1 MQTNKLARI
10 STAIFSLVA
19 LFFVFSPRA
28 VSQAGA
34 PAASDSFPW
43 MNRSLS
49 PDQRADLVLQQ
60 MTLDEKIQLVHGTGW
75 GVLREG
81 DPVPARSNFGAGFVP
96 GIDRLGIP
104 DINLADSAVGV
115 RMAAF
120 QGRYA
125 TLLPSSLGL
134 AATWNLDAANLYGS
148 VIGRELRDLGY
159 NMSIGGGVDLAR
171 EPRNGRTFEYAGED
185 PLLAGSI
192 VGTLAK
198 GLQSQQV
205 MGDIKHYA
213 LNDQETG
220 RDIYN
225 VIMDKR
231 TLRETDGLA
240 FQIAIG
246 IAEPAGVM
254 CSYNKLNGDYACEND
269 YLLNQLLKKDLAFKG
284 WVLSDWG
291 GTHSTVKAALNGLD
305 MEQPGYGYLGDP
317 LKKAVQDGQ
326 VPQARLDDMV
336 HRILR
341 SMFATGVIDNPTMPR
356 RVVDPF
362 RGRDDSQQIAEQ
374 SIVLLKNFDHLL
386 PLSDNRYKSIAVIGS
401 HAEVGILS
409 GGGSAQVDSPGGNAI
424 NPKQGAAEW
433 QQPVYFPSAP
443 LKYIR
448 EKAPN
453 AKVTYNDGNDP
464 ASAAALAKSSDLA
477 IVFVNQYMTED
488 RDAATLSLPDN
499 QDALVQAVAAAN
511 PCTIVVLETGGPVS
525 MPWASNVKGILET
538 WYPGIAGAQAIS
550 NILFG
555 EVNPSG
561 KLPIT
566 FAKSDADLPHPQVP
580 GMDLLW
586 QARAAHQQLPSF
598 DVPYTEGLK
607 VGYKWFEAEKKEPL
621 FPFGFGLSYTTYT
634 YSGLKLDENQRCVM
648 FTVKNTGTR
657 AGAEIAEVYAE
668 LPSAA
673 GEPFQ
678 RLVAWERVQLA
689 PGESKSISL
698 PLKPLYLSI
707 FNEAKN
713 DWQLLPGGYKIHVG
727 PSSADTPLT
736 ATLHIHD

>member
-1 MQTNKLARI
+1 MQTNRLPRI
-10 STAIFSLVA
+10 STAIFGLVA
-19 LFFVFSPRA
+19 FLFAFAPRA
-28 VSQAGA
+28 
-34 PAASDSFPW
+34 AAQTTASATTNSFPW

-75 GVLREG
+75 GVLRDG
-81 DPVPARSNFGAGFVP
+81 DPVPPRSNLGAGYVP

-115 RMAAF
+115 RMAAL

-125 TLLPSSLGL
+125 TPLPSSLAL

-171 EPRNGRTFEYAGED
+171 EPRNGRNFEYAGED
-185 PLLAGSI
+185 PLLAGAI
-192 VGTLAK
+192 VGNLAK
-198 GLQSQQV
+198 GVQSQQV

-213 LNDQETG
+213 VNDQETG
-220 RDIYN
+220 RFVCN
-225 VIMDKR
+225 VVIDKR

-269 YLLNQLLKKDLAFKG
+269 YLLNQFLKKDLAFKG
-284 WVLSDWG
+284 WVLSDWD
-291 GTHSTVKAALNGLD
+291 GTHSTVKAVNNGLD

-317 LKKAVQDGQ
+317 LKKAVQGGQ
-326 VPQARLDDMV
+326 VSQGRLDDMV

-341 SMFATGVIDNPTMPR
+341 SMFAIGVVDNPTMPR

-362 RGRDDSQQIAEQ
+362 RGHDDSQQIAEQ
-374 SIVLLKNFDHLL
+374 SIVLLKNSDHLL
-386 PLSDNRYKSIAVIGS
+386 PLAANHYKSIAVIGS
-401 HAEVGILS
+401 HADVGVLS
-409 GGGSAQVDSPGGNAI
+409 GGGSSQVDAPGGNAI

-448 EKAPN
+448 EKAPE
-453 AKVTYNDGNDP
+453 AKVTYNDGNDS

-499 QDALVQAVAAAN
+499 QDALVHAVAAAN
-511 PCTIVVLETGGPVS
+511 PRTIVVLETGGPVS
-525 MPWASNVKGILET
+525 MPWASNVKGILEA

-555 EVNPSG
+555 DVNPSA

-580 GMDLLW
+580 GMDLLP
-586 QARAAHQQLPSF
+586 QAIAAHQELPPF
-598 DVPYTEGLK
+598 DIHYTEGLK

-634 YSGLKLDENQRCVM
+634 YSALKLDQDQRCVM

-657 AGAEIAEVYAE
+657 AGAEIAEVYVE

-678 RLVAWERVQLA
+678 RLVAWDRVELA
-689 PGESKSISL
+689 SGESKNISL
-698 PLKPLYLSI
+698 PLRPLYLSI

-713 DWQLLPGGYKIHVG
+713 DWQLLPGDYKIHVG